1 MISDDEARA
10 RAHRRYLEILE
21 AQTAWRERKHQEA
34 LERSPW
40 IRETTDAWRNLTPE
54 QQAEL
59 MEKAGNR
66 LWSR

>member
-1 MISDDEARA
+1 MSAEQAGKNLDALRA
-10 RAHRRYLEILE
+10 
-21 AQTAWRERKHQEA
+21 QQDAWRKRKHEQDMEK
-34 LERSPW
+34 SPW
-40 IRETTDAWRNLTPE
+40 IRETVNAWRNLTPE

>member
-1 MISDDEARA
+1 MINDNEAKARA
-10 RAHRRYLEILE
+10 DKRYAEILQ
-21 AQTAWRERKHQEA
+21 AQNAWRERKHKEA
-34 LERSPW
+34 LEKSPW
-40 IRETTDAWRNLTPE
+40 IRETTDAWRDLTPE